1 MSLTF
6 ETPSIDTETA
16 TFESLQDFKAKATI
30 FLDTHK
36 KLPLSILLSPSTRLE
51 LQADDHDPATIKLDA
66 FIAWVEQRLMPDDV
80 LQLTKD
86 LAALKAPTATPG
98 PHALLSITRQHAATV
113 RTRLQLFDKLA
124 DDDDLLQDLP
134 EDSTPGDNFSRYAG
148 KCFVKG
154 LGKKE
159 RNLWC
164 LDSDPGLSLF
174 PVVLELSAP
183 GYCLFP
189 VANWSAA
196 FALGFRC
203 YCLRGKPIPIAPEAL
218 RPSPCKYAFLSP

>member
-154 LGKKE
+154 LGPSVLQKQTRALAAITGATSFEDVVK
-159 RNLWC
+159 LC
-164 LDSDPGLSLF
+164 LVWP
-174 PVVLELSAP
+174 
-183 GYCLFP
+183 
-189 VANWSAA
+189 
-196 FALGFRC
+196 
-203 YCLRGKPIPIAPEAL
+203 
-218 RPSPCKYAFLSP
+218 